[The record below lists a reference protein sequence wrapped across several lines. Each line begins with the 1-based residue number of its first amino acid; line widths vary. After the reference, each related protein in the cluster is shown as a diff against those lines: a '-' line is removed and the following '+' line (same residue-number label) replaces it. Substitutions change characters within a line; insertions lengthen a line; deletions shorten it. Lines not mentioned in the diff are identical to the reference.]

1 MIGKYP
7 LFLSCLPAK
16 QSGQLRH
23 GVWKLCLSVNGLWQ
37 CRKNNGDKSDQSS
50 ICWWVK
56 FVRSLTNPAFDLAS
70 LVRLANVSGYWTVQ
84 HLLIWLMCQVTDQ
97 SNICWYGLC
106 VRSLTNPT
114 FVDVAYVLGH
124 GICVRSLT
132 NPTFVDVA
140 YVSGHGPTFDLASC
154 SGFGPAQHLLTWQ
167 MCQVTYQSN
176 IWSGKFVRSNIWPG
190 KFARSLNSSTSVN
203 MVNWSDHWP

>member
-1 MIGKYP
+1 MSQI
-7 LFLSCLPAK
+7 C
-16 QSGQLRH
+16 Q
-23 GVWKLCLSVNGLWQ
+23 VT
-37 CRKNNGDKSDQSS
+37 DQSS
-50 ICWWVK
+50 IWSGKSCQVGK
-56 FVRSLTNPAFDLAS
+56 CVGLLNSPTFVDMAY
-70 LVRLANVSGYWTVQ
+70 VSGHWPIQ

-97 SNICWYGLC
+97 SNICWC
-106 VRSLTNPT
+106 
-114 FVDVAYVLGH
+114 

>member
-1 MIGKYP
+1 MFGKYP

-16 QSGQLRH
+16 QSGQPRH
-23 GVWKLCLSVNGLWQ
+23 GVWKLCLSVTGHWQ
-37 CRKNNGDKSDQSS
+37 CRKNNGDKSDQSN
-50 ICWWVK
+50 ICCWVK
-56 FVRSLTNPAFDLAS
+56 FVRSLTNPTFDLAS

-97 SNICWYGLC
+97 SNICWC
-106 VRSLTNPT
+106 
-114 FVDVAYVLGH
+114 

-140 YVSGHGPTFDLASC
+140 YVSGHWPTVDLASC
-154 SGFGPAQHLLTWQ
+154 SGFGPVQHLLTWQ
-167 MCQVTYQSN
+167 MCHVTYQSN